1 VTVSK
6 NPPLT
11 EDQIRQSAEAEARHA
26 AAQAS
31 RHAQLDY
38 MIAQQRQQQVAAA
51 LETIFGSEEDRF
63 KAAASKIEDS
73 ASILCGTRFRALH
86 GVLVT
91 TSEPV

>member
-1 VTVSK
+1 MTVSK

-63 KAAASKIEDS
+63 KGRERAWREDRERR
-73 ASILCGTRFRALH
+73 GFFE
-86 GVLVT
+86 VLEV
-91 TSEPV
+91 VDRKCVGQ